1 MSKRKK
7 EEFNIVEYANR
18 LFSFQEKLYTTETKQ
33 KDKERVKEEM
43 LEKIHYEKEHKKLNV
58 NLSQFKQ
65 SDLDRFF
72 LRQSFSMEQQR
83 RNT

>member
-1 MSKRKK
+1 MLIVHYKK
-7 EEFNIVEYANR
+7 KNM
-18 LFSFQEKLYTTETKQ
+18 KHETWLKIMEQ

-72 LRQSFSMEQQR
+72 LRQSFSKEQQR
-83 RNT
+83 RY